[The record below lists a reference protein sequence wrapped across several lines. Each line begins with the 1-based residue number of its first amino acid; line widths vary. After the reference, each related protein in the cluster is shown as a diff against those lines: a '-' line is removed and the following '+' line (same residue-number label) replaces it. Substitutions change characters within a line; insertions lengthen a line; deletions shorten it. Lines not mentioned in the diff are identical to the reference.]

1 MTKPKPKTPAEALIK
16 IKGNDTWS
24 ALAHAL
30 FLSSGQQFNRGYL
43 QQVVNGKRHA
53 SNKLLKALGLPLKAV
68 PVVPCRGCGEVHLRK
83 TCPHK
88 RHPRPRTWHHLI
100 DLTPQQVVHLL
111 RTRQDYQP

>member
-16 IKGNDTWS
+16 IKGDDTWS

-53 SNKLLKALGLPLKAV
+53 SNNLLKALGFPLNAV
-68 PVVPCRGCGEVHLRK
+68 PVVPCQYCGTVPMKKHCNCRRAK
-83 TCPHK
+83 K
-88 RHPRPRTWHHLI
+88 PRIWRHLI
-100 DLTPQQVVHLL
+100 DLTPQQVVYLL